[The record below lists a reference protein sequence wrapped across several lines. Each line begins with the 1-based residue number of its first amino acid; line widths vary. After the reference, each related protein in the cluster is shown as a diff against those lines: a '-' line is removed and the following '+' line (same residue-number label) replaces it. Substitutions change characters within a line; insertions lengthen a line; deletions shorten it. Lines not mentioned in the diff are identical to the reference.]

1 MQVDSLVTALEH
13 IEFAASGFMKTPR
26 QQASRGTLLEVLAK
40 WSQAL
45 QEPYG
50 LDPGLDDVR
59 SLASRRCAAVQAN
72 LEAMQ
77 RSDAGNEPGPALVQ
91 QVRQLHSTVGALLPP
106 LVKIADR
113 D

>member
-1 MQVDSLVTALEH
+1 MEQIETA
-13 IEFAASGFMKTPR
+13 ARGFMTAPGKE
-26 QQASRGTLLEVLAK
+26 ASRGALLEVLAE
-40 WSQAL
+40 WGQAL

-59 SLASRRCAAVQAN
+59 DMASRRCAAIQAN
-72 LEAMQ
+72 LQTMQ
-77 RSDAGNEPGPALVQ
+77 RAEEKFEPGPALVQ
-91 QVRQLHSTVGALLPP
+91 QVHQLHSTVGALLLP

>member
-1 MQVDSLVTALEH
+1 MQVDTLVTALEQ
-13 IEFAASGFMKTPR
+13 IESAARGFMKAPDK
-26 QQASRGTLLEVLAK
+26 QATQGALLDTLAK
-40 WSQAL
+40 WGQAL

-59 SLASRRCAAVQAN
+59 SMASRRCAAVQAN
-72 LEAMQ
+72 LQTMQ
-77 RSDAGNEPGPALVQ
+77 RLEEETDPGPALVK

>member
-1 MQVDSLVTALEH
+1 MQVDSLVTALEQ
-13 IEFAASGFMKTPR
+13 IEFAASGFMETP
-26 QQASRGTLLEVLAK
+26 QASRGRLLEVLAK
-40 WSQAL
+40 WGQAL

-50 LDPGLDDVR
+50 LDPGLDEVR

-77 RSDAGNEPGPALVQ
+77 RSDARNEPGPALVQ